1 MRAED
6 SNLSL
11 VRAPH
16 VGAVEGI
23 IPADAPLNPIR
34 LAVFCTVVESRSFAR
49 AADLLAMSPANVSM
63 HIHTLEKL
71 WGCRLFD
78 RSRRGAHLTEAGQ
91 TVYEYATAV
100 LRETVAVRAQLSDLA
115 SGTAGSVKFGSPAV
129 QAVYILPAL
138 LAEFHRRYPAARVQL
153 CVLPPDAPGE
163 EVLRGHL
170 DFAITSELTPIPRA
184 LRTEPLWVDSMVL
197 VAPRDHRLAARS
209 IVTLEE
215 IANEDFVAGP
225 FKTLGERRLDAA
237 LARAGLPPRRIAIVV
252 NQHDALKQLVLNRA
266 GLAVLFHRVVAAEV
280 AAGQLVA
287 LQVEGVSMREEFRL
301 VYRASHRFSP
311 LAQNL
316 IDFIRAAV
324 AKLSTAAE

>member
-1 MRAED
+1 MHAED
-6 SNLSL
+6 SNLSH

-23 IPADAPLNPIR
+23 IPADALLNPIR

-78 RSRRGAHLTEAGQ
+78 RSRRGAHLTEA
-91 TVYEYATAV
+91 
-100 LRETVAVRAQLSDLA
+100 AVRAQLSDLA
-115 SGTAGSVKFGSPAV
+115 GGTAGNVKFGSPAV

-138 LAEFHRRYPAARVQL
+138 LAEFHRRYPAARIQL

-197 VAPRDHRLAARS
+197 VAPCDHRLAARS
-209 IVTLEE
+209 TVTLEE

-266 GLAVLFHRVVAAEV
+266 GLAVLFRRVVAAEV

-287 LQVEGVSMREEFRL
+287 LQVEGLSMREEFRL

-316 IDFIRAAV
+316 IDFLRAEV